1 MTDISDARTAF
12 LDLLGSSL
20 AKPGGEK
27 VDTAT
32 ALAGKKAV
40 ALYFSA
46 HWCPPCRGFTPQLAK
61 AYTDNLQAKGM
72 EIVFVS
78 SDKSQGEFDEYF
90 KTMPWLGLP
99 FDERSLKNSLSKKY
113 KVQGIPTLVIID
125 GATGATITT
134 DGRECIAEDPTGKDF
149 PWKPPSFWDALG
161 DEFLSGADGETV
173 EVDEIKGEGKVIGLY
188 FSAHWC
194 PPCRGFTPQ
203 LVKAYKEHL
212 KAKNLE
218 VIFVSSDRSADE
230 FKEYYGEM
238 PWLAIP
244 NGDKRKGLL
253 SKRFGVSGIPAFVLV
268 DGATGETIS
277 DNARGRVT
285 ADPTGAEFPWHPKAL
300 KDMSADGVDGIN
312 EELAL
317 CVMMEGC
324 DAATVAAV
332 TAVLGPIAEAK
343 KAAGDSTLFFIA
355 PKAEQPAPQIRAMTG
370 LGDAPAH
377 PQMVLLDIDDDGG
390 YYKSPATEVTA
401 ETVTGFLEAYAAKAL
416 ERQQLG

>member
-1 MTDISDARTAF
+1 MVFS
-12 LDLLGSSL
+12 DLLGSTL
-20 AKPGGEK
+20 TKPNGDK
-27 VDTAT
+27 VDTTT
-32 ALAGKKAV
+32 ALDGKKAV

-46 HWCPPCRGFTPQLAK
+46 HWCPPCRGFTPELAK
-61 AYTDNLQAKGM
+61 NYTAHLQAKGL
-72 EIVFVS
+72 EIIFVS
-78 SDKSQGEFDEYF
+78 SDKSQGEFDDYF
-90 KTMPWLGLP
+90 KTMPWLALP
-99 FDERSLKNSLSKKY
+99 FDERSKKASLSKKY
-113 KVQGIPTLVIID
+113 KVSGIPTLVILD
-125 GATGATITT
+125 GETGATITT
-134 DGRECIAEDPTGKDF
+134 DGREAVGEDPTGKDF

-161 DEFLSGADGETV
+161 DEFLSGSDGETV
-173 EVDEIKGEGKVIGLY
+173 DVDEIKGEGKVIGLY

-203 LVKAYKEHL
+203 LIKAYKEHL
-212 KAKNLE
+212 KAKQLE

-230 FKEYYGEM
+230 FKDYYGTM

-277 DNARGRVT
+277 ENARGRVT

-300 KDMSADGVDGIN
+300 KDISADGPDGIN
-312 EELAL
+312 EELSL

-324 DAATVAAV
+324 DAATVAAA
-332 TAVLGPIAEAK
+332 TKVLGPIAEAK
-343 KAAGDSTLFFIA
+343 KAAGDSTCFFYA

-370 LGDAPAH
+370 LGEAKANV
-377 PQMVLLDIDDDGG
+377 PQMVLLDIPDDGG
-390 YYKSPATEVTA
+390 YYVSPATEVTA